1 MQGNRLYYKKHIEKL
16 IDVNPTTIKIT
27 RIKRVDDGYGG
38 YTEIETTHDEVVTFY
53 KKRSNRQTVNESGVV
68 IGYMA
73 TSIEKILAKGD
84 ADILEG
90 DIFKANG
97 REYRVLF
104 VNSYFDICKQ
114 IELEVIKN
122 GD

>member
-1 MQGNRLYYKKHIEKL
+1 MKDNLYYKKYIEKL
-16 IDVNPTTIKIT
+16 IDSDSTIINIT
-27 RIKRVDDGYGG
+27 RIEKIPDGYNG
-38 YTEIETTHDEVVTFY
+38 YIEKPIEITENVTFY
-53 KKRSNRQTVNESGVV
+53 QKRSNRQTVNDFGVV

-73 TSIEKILAKGD
+73 TSIEKILATGD
-84 ADILEG
+84 ADIKEG
-90 DIFKANG
+90 DTFKTNN

-114 IELEVIKN
+114 IELEVIKD